1 MNDIIGTIASIK
13 TADLLVFF
21 ALFALLILGFM
32 QGIIR
37 RLLGIGS
44 ILLSLLIAGQLQG
57 PVGDFLASNWQQYSS
72 EYNHMIAFGAIF
84 LAGSIAAAIATQ
96 LFFKPV
102 PLFAQYPVIDEVV
115 GAMLG
120 LLQGALI
127 LAAFYIITDPFF
139 NLGGQAQG
147 NEFPFVRQLH
157 DALQGSVTA
166 DITRSRL
173 VPFILLL
180 FGGVFPETVRQAF
193 RS

>member
-57 PVGDFLASNWQQYSS
+57 PVGDFLASNWQQYST
-72 EYNHMIAFGAIF
+72 EYNHMIAFGGIF

-139 NLGGQAQG
+139 NLGGQTQG

-166 DITRSRL
+166 DITRTRL